1 MPFRLLGSGTVVVD
15 RPLTSGA
22 TVSRRKT
29 GTPSTLHVRANSAGV
44 RRVTLGVCPDLP
56 GAGMAWAGGSG
67 VGLATLGGVRIV
79 LLGVFRKTMLLFTQ
93 SISGLCWVS
102 QQCLST
108 IVQLRSR
115 GVT

>member
-1 MPFRLLGSGTVVVD
+1 MPFRLLRSGTVVVD

-22 TVSRRKT
+22 TVSRQKT
-29 GTPSTLHVRANSAGV
+29 GTPSTLHMRANSVGV
-44 RRVTLGVCPDLP
+44 RRVTLGVCPDLS

-67 VGLATLGGVRIV
+67 AGLATSGGVRIV
-79 LLGVFRKTMLLFTQ
+79 LLGMFQKTTLLFTH

-102 QQCLST
+102 QQCPST
-108 IVQLRSR
+108 IAQLGSR

>member
-15 RPLTSGA
+15 QPLTSGA

-29 GTPSTLHVRANSAGV
+29 GTPSTLHARANSVGV

-56 GAGMAWAGGSG
+56 GTGTAWAGGSG
-67 VGLATLGGVRIV
+67 AGLATSGGVRIV
-79 LLGVFRKTMLLFTQ
+79 LLGMFQKIMLLFTQ
-93 SISGLCWVS
+93 SISGMCWVS
-102 QQCLST
+102 QRCLST
-108 IVQLRSR
+108 IVQLGSR

>member
-1 MPFRLLGSGTVVVD
+1 MPSRLLGSGTAVVD

-29 GTPSTLHVRANSAGV
+29 GTPSTLHTQANSAGV

-56 GAGMAWAGGSG
+56 GASMAWAGGSG
-67 VGLATLGGVRIV
+67 AGLATSGGVQMV
-79 LLGVFRKTMLLFTQ
+79 LLGVFWKTTLLFTQ

-102 QQCLST
+102 QQCPST
-108 IVQLRSR
+108 IAQLGSK
-115 GVT
+115 GVM